1 MGYGYMAIATKS
13 THDDYLVGNPQF
25 TYFKKVYRK
34 HTNFSTSFKE
44 VLFQQDTE
52 ECWGKKIYVTVPKEG
67 DLVHRMYLNF
77 ELELEVQSGNH
88 IHSKFIYSIIE
99 HIDLYIGDQLIDR
112 HYSEWLHIWHE
123 LFETSNQNY
132 SLSDMICL
140 NKVNVLYNN
149 TPNKKTCTFSIPLRF
164 WFNNNVGLSLPLIAL
179 YNADVKFEVRM
190 IRRGH
195 GWPAALAGAIIPGN
209 PTYPIIKKVNLLLEN
224 FYLDKEEKRMFSK
237 NKHEYLITQAQ
248 SGIPQIIPKGLA
260 DPTIKY
266 KLDFK
271 YPVKEI
277 FWRVQDQSKKGYGQH
292 EFNYWN
298 KYEAPHDQFLDAKI
312 SINNTTITN
321 MPAFFYRGI
330 QRYEHHNSGS
340 IQGLWM
346 NPNPHTFGSG
356 LYMYSFALNPTN
368 HQPSGTLNFSKAE
381 NSYLQVRVAE
391 SYNSWAGEFW
401 PKREIRAFAL
411 NYNVFRI
418 MSGLGGLAFTN

>member
-132 SLSDMICL
+132 SLSDMVCL
-140 NKVNVLYNN
+140 NKVNVLN
-149 TPNKKTCTFSIPLRF
+149 TFNKKTYTFSIPLRF

-179 YNADVKFEVRM
+179 TNTAVKFEVRM
-190 IRRGH
+190 IKRG
-195 GWPAALAGAIIPGN
+195 GDNKRLWWNQTQPQN
-209 PTYPIIKKVNLLLEN
+209 PTYPIIKKVDLLLEN

-237 NKHEYLITQAQ
+237 NKHEYLITQVQ
-248 SGIPQIIPKGLA
+248 SGIPQIIPKGLV

-277 FWRVQDQSKKGYGQH
+277 FWRVQDQSKKGYGEH

-298 KYEAPHDQFLDAKI
+298 DYQYPGDQVHHAKI

-346 NPNPHTFGSG
+346 NPTLPHTFGSG

-381 NSYLQVRVAE
+381 NSYLRVTLHE
-391 SYNSWAGEFW
+391 GPVWNNPW